1 MSSNQGRAQN
11 GQSNSSQQL
20 ASWRL
25 AGLEAD
31 IGNDQNRTGILKDGG
46 SPGIGGPNG
55 FQIGQLTEDN
65 TKDSE
70 DD

>member
-46 SPGIGGPNG
+46 SPGIRGPNG

>member
-1 MSSNQGRAQN
+1 MSSNQGSPQN

-20 ASWRL
+20 ASWSL
-25 AGLEAD
+25 AGPEAD
-31 IGNDQNRTGILKDGG
+31 IGNDQNRAGILKDGG
-46 SPGIGGPNG
+46 CPGIGGTNG

-65 TKDSE
+65 AKDSE